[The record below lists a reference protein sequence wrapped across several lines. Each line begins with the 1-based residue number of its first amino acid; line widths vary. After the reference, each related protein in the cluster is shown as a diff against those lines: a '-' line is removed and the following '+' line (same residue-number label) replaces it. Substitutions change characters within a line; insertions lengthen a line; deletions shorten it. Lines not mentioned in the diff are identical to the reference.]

1 MTLLY
6 LYLSSARDGPA
17 VPPLTTAGAFFCP
30 NSASVT
36 LNPVLE
42 GSVTE
47 EYPNTTGSTVSSAI
61 ESSEFLNTQSMS
73 MSQGNKAAAQEK
85 DLEMK
90 TMEGVS

>member
-1 MTLLY
+1 M
-6 LYLSSARDGPA
+6 
-17 VPPLTTAGAFFCP
+17 
-30 NSASVT
+30 T

-47 EYPNTTGSTVSSAI
+47 EYPNTTGSIVSSAI

-73 MSQGNKAAAQEK
+73 MSQGNRAAAQVK